1 MSDKKIVFEDGY
13 AYERMMGV
21 WSQIVGKEFIE
32 WLNPKGGQ
40 SWIDIGC
47 GTGAFTAQIA
57 ELCAP
62 SQLLGIDPSEH
73 QIEFARKRSLAH
85 SATFQTGDAT
95 DLPCEPSSFD
105 VATMALVLFF
115 LPDPVLGMAEMKRVV
130 KSEGTLAAY
139 VWDIPGEGLPIDPI
153 HAEFRKRG
161 IDYPLPPSS
170 DVSNIDKLE
179 KLWTEE
185 GIDSIECKQIK
196 VSRSFKNFDEFWDI
210 NASVQAVTIVFDEL
224 NPQIIAEIRSNVEK
238 ELDYDSVGSTIIRGH
253 ANAIKGIV

>member
-1 MSDKKIVFEDGY
+1 MSDKKIVFEDGN

-32 WLNPKGGQ
+32 WLNPTSGQ

-57 ELCAP
+57 ELCSP
-62 SQLLGIDPSEH
+62 SKLLGIDPSEA
-73 QIEFARKRSLAH
+73 QIEFARKRSMAH

-95 DLPCEPSSFD
+95 ALACESSSFD

-139 VWDIPGEGLPIDPI
+139 VWDIPGKGLPLDPI

-170 DVSNIDKLE
+170 DVSSMHQLQ
-179 KLWTEE
+179 KLWTEV
-185 GIDSIECKQIK
+185 GMRSLECKQIK
-196 VSRSFKNFDEFWDI
+196 VSRTFKNFDEFWDI
-210 NASVQAVTIVFDEL
+210 NASVQAITTVLDEL
-224 NPQIIAEIRSNVEK
+224 SPQTVAEIRSNVER
-238 ELDYDSVGSTIIRGH
+238 ELDYDSNGSVVVHGH
-253 ANAIKGIV
+253 ANAIKGIA

>member
-1 MSDKKIVFEDGY
+1 MSEKTIVYNNGS
-13 AYERMMGV
+13 AYEKMMGV
-21 WSQIVGKEFIE
+21 WSQFLGTQFIE
-32 WLNPKGGQ
+32 QLNPASGQ

-57 ELCAP
+57 ELCSP

-73 QIEFARKRSLAH
+73 QIEFARKRSMAH

-115 LPDPVLGMAEMKRVV
+115 LPDPVLGMTEMKRVV

-170 DVSNIDKLE
+170 DVSNIDKL
-179 KLWTEE
+179 KILWTEA
-185 GIDSIECKQIK
+185 GLRSLDCKQIK
-196 VSRSFKNFDEFWDI
+196 VSRSFKNFEEFWDI
-210 NASVQAVTIVFDEL
+210 NASVQAVTTVLDEL
-224 NPQIIAEIRSNVEK
+224 SPQTVTEIRSNVER
-238 ELDYDSVGSTIIRGH
+238 EQDYDSNGSVVVRGH